1 MILRLYISLGAG
13 LMFAPAA
20 VSAQSA
26 FDHSHSHSAWCALLK
41 KHVVLLRSGQ
51 ASNVARLK

>member
-1 MILRLYISLGAG
+1 MILRSYILQGAG
-13 LMFAPAA
+13 LIFTPAA

-26 FDHSHSHSAWCALLK
+26 FDHSHSAWCALLK